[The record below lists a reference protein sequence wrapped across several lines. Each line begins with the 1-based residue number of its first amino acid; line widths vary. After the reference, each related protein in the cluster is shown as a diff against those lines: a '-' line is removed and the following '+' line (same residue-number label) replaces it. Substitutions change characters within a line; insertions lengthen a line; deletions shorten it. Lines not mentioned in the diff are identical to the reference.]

1 MRRIVI
7 VAGDV
12 TLPAELNDSPT
23 ADKVWEQLPVQA
35 EANTW
40 GDEIYFEIPVI
51 MEQAPDA
58 RADVDVWCIHVEVG
72 EVAPGNIDIDI
83 GKVPFLGLLELRK
96 PARLCVNV
104 DVRQPSF
111 VRLLY
116 LACAEEAARSNHR
129 RGSGDAGNRLM

>member
-1 MRRIVI
+1 VRRIVI

-23 ADKVWEQLPVQA
+23 ADKVWEQLPVKA

-58 RADVDVWCIHVEVG
+58 RADVDVGTLGYWPVGRAFCIFFGPTPASSGSRPRAYSPVNIIGHV
-72 EVAPGNIDIDI
+72 I
-83 GKVPFLGLLELRK
+83 
-96 PARLCVNV
+96 
-104 DVRQPSF
+104 
-111 VRLLY
+111 
-116 LACAEEAARSNHR
+116 
-129 RGSGDAGNRLM
+129 GDATVLRPVRHGTTVRIARARQDPA